1 MILLQSLLKIFLKSN
16 MLYKLRSRV
25 QYILECNLKEN
36 SIKIFKKIQV
46 TIQVN
51 ESDNDDLDYSTLNWN
66 LDTVKEMRE
75 SLLQRYKYQGRALA
89 LNESNNAN
97 NISLSSYLRDID
109 NVPVIF
115 NLKSPKQCTTS

>member
-1 MILLQSLLKIFLKSN
+1 